1 MENKMEEDKIF
12 LVELKQSE
20 IEGIVSALDTVVKS
34 HGLNVAEKCSEIHKS
49 LVNAQLKSEQLLEEV
64 DEHIEEISL
73 EEVEDEL
80 EQIIEVPK
88 KRKKTTRRKK

>member
-1 MENKMEEDKIF
+1 MEEDKIF

>member
-1 MENKMEEDKIF
+1 MENEMEEDKIF

-34 HGLNVAEKCSEIHKS
+34 HGLNVAEKCSEIHRS
-49 LVNAQLKSEQLLEEV
+49 LINAQLKGEELLEEV

>member
-1 MENKMEEDKIF
+1 MEKEKIF

-34 HGLNVAEKCSEIHKS
+34 HGLNVAEKCSEIHRS
-49 LVNAQLKSEQLLEEV
+49 LINAKLKGEELLKDD
-64 DEHIEEISL
+64 DEDIEEISL